1 MGCMFD
7 VLWGCTVAP
16 DARRIARSGRLLKL
30 GRSAS
35 SIQRTRPHPD
45 RCGWR
50 RWTLNTVK
58 NTGLSAH
65 IGINHQPAHGRG
77 TPWCKALHTST
88 SKLQGAVECWS
99 DRTLEFDGYPEKSA

>member
-1 MGCMFD
+1 MGCLFC
-7 VLWGCTVAP
+7 GGARCTVAP

-50 RWTLNTVK
+50 RWTLNT
-58 NTGLSAH
+58 GLS
-65 IGINHQPAHGRG
+65 Q
-77 TPWCKALHTST
+77 
-88 SKLQGAVECWS
+88 
-99 DRTLEFDGYPEKSA
+99 PEKCAIIVRDIVVYSKIVVTRRGDSRV